1 MWGLGSGREFWMVK
15 LETYGLLASSTED
28 VKQRRGTGMHGLWN
42 HCSVSLEENELEMR
56 KIGKT
61 EVHERLQ
68 QFSEGHI
75 STQQIR
81 ACLSHH
87 QRSFLLD
94 GNKYRHTQ
102 LMCREYEMLGYSVL
116 KGMSLSISSQDSE
129 LCRRGGRNSV
139 GTRVSGGHQGIKA
152 F

>member
-1 MWGLGSGREFWMVK
+1 MDVVVASHTGSCPRILTFSKCLGRSARCTHCGNNYALEQEIGRLYEDKVGTLGKSANGHFIYQEFWMVK

-68 QFSEGHI
+68 QFSGK
-75 STQQIR
+75 
-81 ACLSHH
+81 
-87 QRSFLLD
+87 
-94 GNKYRHTQ
+94 KYR
-102 LMCREYEMLGYSVL
+102 
-116 KGMSLSISSQDSE
+116 
-129 LCRRGGRNSV
+129 GGKQHDQ
-139 GTRVSGGHQGIKA
+139 GGK
-152 F
+152 